1 MGVLTKSL
9 FRRLRLIAVFCA
21 FAQEPVVGI
30 CSRLA
35 DLTKRL
41 H

>member
-21 FAQEPVVGI
+21 FAQEPVAAI

-41 H
+41 Q